1 MNLNSIVFI
10 LTIFLIILYLNYP
23 EQIKQVEKMEVDLK
37 KLNIDAVIPFDDI
50 KIPSVPIP
58 KLLLVQPGQT
68 FELLDLPYCE
78 EKFKVEYGSNTN
90 NIINDNK
97 KIYQDMIKPYEQ
109 NAFIGEEKQ
118 GLTQISWKKSFFT
131 YNGRKVPLELHFAH
145 FNPQNGKKMRVIFPL
160 SLSSIDTYKEEDEDE
175 EKIEGFANINEAK
188 KLKSKLKNIINTKS
202 KEKSKAKGSKNFAD
216 LNKLGRLNM
225 LLKKQND
232 VPPLVKGQVNTGK
245 LLTFDLCE
253 PSKLLLEQKK
263 FFFAETPNEELLLIA
278 KPQEFDRIVGLTIIN
293 NLQDPDYEIIKPAPK

>member
-216 LNKLGRLNM
+216 LNKLGRLNI